1 MSEIYR
7 EEKMRKEILVV
18 PTGALLDWVTARW
31 FISHQEIDLESK
43 ILANMQYKVRW
54 DMEHDPSYQQPI
66 PYGIVRNP
74 ETRKIVWYKRWDASS
89 INGEE
94 RIHGKWSVGVWGH
107 IEKLEVEWES
117 NPLYATILQEVE
129 EEIHLSWDQ
138 INNVKLLWYIKLD
151 GGVEEYHLWVIYL
164 ISTQVD
170 DVSINDWEI
179 AKVHMLSLHEI
190 ETIIDSSDAE
200 LERWSELVVKNFDTL
215 IS

>member
-1 MSEIYR
+1 MSETYR

-18 PTGALLDWVTARW
+18 PTGALLDCVTARW

-74 ETRKIVWYKRWDASS
+74 ESRKIVWYKRWDASS

-138 INNVKLLWYIKLD
+138 IKDVKLLWYIKLD

-190 ETIIDSSDAE
+190 QTIIDSSDAE

>member
-1 MSEIYR
+1 
-7 EEKMRKEILVV
+7 
-18 PTGALLDWVTARW
+18 
-31 FISHQEIDLESK
+31 
-43 ILANMQYKVRW
+43 
-54 DMEHDPSYQQPI
+54 MEHDPSYQQPI